1 MSTAGKVLIALVLLV
16 LPVWIMLVSAVAQL
30 NSEWKQALAKQ
41 QQQAESLEQQ
51 IAKNEQE
58 IAATRDAISRMLDV
72 AQEQQTVLRS
82 KIADVER
89 SRANAAEIL
98 SSVNVQLSV
107 LKGAVAGAEKARDQR
122 AAEKMAEIQRKD
134 AAEKEVEQ
142 LKIQNNELMNT
153 LAQLREEFKAT
164 LDANRRLIKTSSTS
178 PSR

>member
-1 MSTAGKVLIALVLLV
+1 MSTAGKVLIALIILV
-16 LPVWIMLVSAVAQL
+16 LPIWIMLVSAVAQL
-30 NSEWKQALAKQ
+30 NSEWRQALAKQ
-41 QQQAESLEQQ
+41 KQQVESLEQQ
-51 IAKNEQE
+51 IAKNEQD
-58 IAATRDAISRMLDV
+58 IAQTRDTISTVLDT

-98 SSVNVQLSV
+98 SAVNVQLSV

-122 AAEKMAEIQRKD
+122 AAEKMAEIQGKET
-134 AAEKEVEQ
+134 AEKEVEQ

-164 LDANRRLIKTSSTS
+164 LEANKKLIRTSS
-178 PSR
+178 RR